1 MDREEIAFAQP
12 SSSQPLNTHT
22 NVEISTAE
30 PYLLGKN
37 TNNFILLSSIVF
49 IHIQFQRKKNPFS
62 IKTCVDPIFI
72 YSLLKKN
79 KITQKKILLFLLLV
93 IFPIFPHVFIQN

>member
-49 IHIQFQRKKNPFS
+49 IHIQFRRKKIHF
-62 IKTCVDPIFI
+62 
-72 YSLLKKN
+72 
-79 KITQKKILLFLLLV
+79 Q
-93 IFPIFPHVFIQN
+93 